1 MYLAVDAG
9 GSHTRA
15 TLVDGAGRVRGRGE
29 TGPAN
34 WAVQGADV
42 WIEAIRASVVGVCA
56 SLGGLRPDDAHVWVG
71 AAGLPACGQ
80 DEAAR
85 ALLTQ
90 LFRGA
95 HLRVTNDAVLL
106 HRSSQRRCIVAIAGT
121 GSVVLLIHADGTV
134 ERQWGGLGWLLG
146 DEGSAFSL
154 GRAAVR
160 AILEAPSAAHP
171 LRARVV
177 QALSCPP
184 HTDLATH
191 IYAAPDPRTLL
202 ASLAPCVTAAAAA
215 GEQDALALVQEE
227 AAHLASHMARAA
239 AAVHP
244 DKADV
249 RLGGAL
255 MQVPCFQQA
264 LFAHL
269 ARLGVSM
276 ASVEVVAEPSE
287 YAAQTLRLLSA

>member
-15 TLVDGAGRVRGRGE
+15 TLVDGAGRVRGRSE

-34 WAVQGADV
+34 WAVQGADA
-42 WIEAIRASVVGVCA
+42 WIEAIRASVVGACA
-56 SLGGLRPDDAHVWVG
+56 SIGGSWPDDTHVWVG

-80 DEAAR
+80 DKAAR
-85 ALLTQ
+85 ALLSQ
-90 LFRGA
+90 LFRGS

-106 HRSSQRRCIVAIAGT
+106 YRPSQRRCIVAIAGT
-121 GSVVLLIHADGTV
+121 GSVVLLMHAQGTV

-146 DEGSAFSL
+146 DKGSAFSL

-160 AILEAPSAAHP
+160 SVLDAPSTAHP
-171 LRARVV
+171 FRARIA
-177 QALSCPP
+177 QALQCPP
-184 HTDLATH
+184 HTDLVTH
-191 IYAAPDPRTLL
+191 IYAAPDPRALF

-239 AAVHP
+239 ATVQP
-244 DKADV
+244 DQADV

-269 ARLGVSM
+269 ARLGVSL